1 MDDDHRIHVLDEA
14 TINKIAA
21 GEVIERPASIV
32 KELVENSIDASA
44 TEVRVEVRGE
54 GSKLTSVLDNG
65 EGMGRE
71 DASIAFTKH
80 ATSKIKTIEDIEG
93 VLTLGFRGEALSSI
107 AAVSNVELV
116 SRKHDS
122 LSGVKVQVNG
132 GIVDDVSEI
141 GSSPGTKVIVKDL
154 FYNTPAR
161 RKYLKSPRTELSHIT
176 DTVMRLALANP
187 RVSFTLVSE
196 GRIILRAP
204 AGDIFDRIVQLLG
217 SDIAKSMVPVN
228 YEGELVSVSGFI
240 SKPEIS
246 RSGKDMQYFFVNGR
260 SIASAA
266 MSSAIL
272 MGYYTLLPKGRH
284 PFAVL
289 NVQVNL
295 KEVDVNVHP
304 AKRHVRFS
312 RESDVMDD
320 ITRAVE
326 DALADQELVPE
337 VKIKKAKREPFQ
349 MPLSP
354 EKPGVEAESPAA
366 PVVRESKAVYRAPS
380 KDTERRLR
388 RSERTFLEE
397 SRDSTSI
404 ALKEMKIVGQVH
416 DLYIIVET
424 EDGVMLI
431 DQHAA
436 HERVMYEQIRRKVSS
451 GWQELL
457 EPLTIDLTPREKAI
471 MQEYIPYFEEMGFA
485 LSEFGPNTYI
495 ITAVPHVFGKVQDP
509 SGIRDL
515 VSEILSTGRIKD
527 KNDIYDHMYKTMAC
541 RAAIKGGAPCTIE
554 QMANLLEQLE
564 KAENPFTCPHGRPT
578 IISLTM
584 DELARL
590 FKRTG

>member
-1 MDDDHRIHVLDEA
+1 MDDNRRIHILDEA

-32 KELVENSIDASA
+32 KELIENSIDASA
-44 TEVRVEVRGE
+44 TDVRVEVRGS

-65 EGMGRE
+65 EGMSRE
-71 DASIAFTKH
+71 DAEIAFNKH
-80 ATSKIKTIEDIEG
+80 ATSKIRNIEDIEE
-93 VLTLGFRGEALSSI
+93 VQTMGFRGEALSSI
-107 AAVSNVELV
+107 AAVAHVELV
-116 SRKHDS
+116 SRKHDA
-122 LSGVKVQVNG
+122 LSGVKVQVTG
-132 GIVDDVSEI
+132 GIVEDVSEI
-141 GSSPGTKVIVKDL
+141 GSSPGTKIVVKDL

-161 RKYLKSPRTELSHIT
+161 RKYLKSARTELSHIT

-187 RVSFTLVSE
+187 NVSFTLVSE
-196 GRIILRAP
+196 GRVILRAP
-204 AGDIFDRIVQLLG
+204 AGDIFDRIIQLLG
-217 SDIAKSMVPVN
+217 SDIAKTMLPVK
-228 YEGELVSVSGFI
+228 YEGELVKVSGFI

-246 RSGKDMQYFFVNGR
+246 RTGKDMQYFFVNGR

-266 MSSAIL
+266 MSNAVL
-272 MGYYTLLPKGRH
+272 MGYYSLLPKGRQ
-284 PFAVL
+284 PLAVL
-289 NVQVNL
+289 NVSVNL

-312 RESDVMDD
+312 RESDVMDEL
-320 ITRAVE
+320 TRAVE
-326 DALADQELVPE
+326 DALANQELIPE
-337 VKIKKAKREPFQ
+337 VKLKSSKKAQFQ
-349 MPLSP
+349 MPLNP
-354 EKPGVEAESPAA
+354 EKPMIEAESPAV
-366 PVVRESKAVYRAPS
+366 PVVKESKAAYRAS
-380 KDTERRLR
+380 AKDTEKRIR
-388 RSERTFLEE
+388 RSERTFLDEAPE
-397 SRDSTSI
+397 SIRI
-404 ALKEMKIVGQVH
+404 ALKDMKIIGQVH
-416 DLYIIVET
+416 DLYIIVES
-424 EDGVMLI
+424 EDGLMLI

-436 HERVMYEQIRRKVSS
+436 HERIMYEQIRRKASS

-509 SGIRDL
+509 SGIRDM

-527 KNDIYDHMYKTMAC
+527 KNNIYDHMYKTMAC
-541 RAAIKGGAPCTIE
+541 RAAIKAGAPCTIE
-554 QMANLLEQLE
+554 QMTNLLEQLE

-584 DELARL
+584 DELAKL